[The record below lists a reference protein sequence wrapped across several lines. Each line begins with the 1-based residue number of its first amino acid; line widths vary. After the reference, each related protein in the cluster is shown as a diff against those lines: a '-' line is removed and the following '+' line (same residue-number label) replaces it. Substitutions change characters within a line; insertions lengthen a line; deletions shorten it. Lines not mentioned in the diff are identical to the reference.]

1 MDSSPSYLGF
11 WSRFVAF
18 VIDSIVASLIIYPF
32 LLLFTE
38 AITMQDIDLNN
49 REQIQ
54 AFLNKMLERLA
65 FESLFISIVFV
76 GFWMY
81 FGSSPGKLL
90 FKGYIVDAQT
100 LQPPSRLQLVTRSL
114 GYYIS
119 LLFFGLGFIWI
130 GLDSRKQG
138 WHDKL
143 ARTVVISRRQTGAEA
158 S

>member
-1 MDSSPSYLGF
+1 MDSSPSYVGF
-11 WSRFVAF
+11 WARFVAF
-18 VIDSIVASLIIYPF
+18 LIDSIVASIIIYPF
-32 LLLFTE
+32 LLLFTQ
-38 AITMQDIDLNN
+38 AVTMQDIDLNN
-49 REQIQ
+49 MEQIQ
-54 AFLNKMLERLA
+54 AFLNTMLERLA

-100 LQPPSRLQLVTRSL
+100 LQPASRLQLVTRSL

-130 GLDSRKQG
+130 GLDARKQG

-143 ARTVVISRRQTGAEA
+143 ARTVVISRRQPDAEA

>member
-1 MDSSPSYLGF
+1 MDSSPSYVGF

-18 VIDSIVASLIIYPF
+18 VIDSIVASIIIYPF
-32 LLLFTE
+32 LLLFSE

-119 LLFFGLGFIWI
+119 LLFFGMGFIWI

-143 ARTVVISRRQTGAEA
+143 ARTVVISRRQADAEA